1 MRQIW
6 NALSLR
12 FSIAI
17 PSFQQ
22 GRYLE
27 KAILSVL
34 DQKADTELFV
44 LDGGSTDESVEI
56 IRRYEGKIRFWR
68 SGKDEG
74 QTAAINE
81 GLSKATGAIFAY
93 LNSDDYLLPGALQKV
108 QAVFTEQKALWLT
121 GDAWYVR
128 EGQAGRCH
136 LRAEPA
142 PRDPVLL
149 WGHPWCP
156 PQPSTFW
163 KTDLLRKVGPFRAD
177 LKFNMD
183 AEMAVRLAHAGLL
196 PAITHE
202 PLSVRRDHALAK
214 SSQRGRF
221 YLEWLQV
228 VQSAPLPEAQK
239 RKARQLVQNRIRWG
253 RDVRSGGR
261 WLQRLADLLVYPPCL
276 FWYFRPRSPR

>member
-1 MRQIW
+1 
-6 NALSLR
+6 LSLR
-12 FSIAI
+12 FSIAL

-34 DQKADTELFV
+34 DQNADTELFV
-44 LDGGSTDESVEI
+44 LDGGSTDQSVEI
-56 IRRYEGKIRFWR
+56 IRRYEAKIRFWR
-68 SGKDEG
+68 SEKDKG

-81 GLSKATGAIFAY
+81 GLSRATGDIFAY

-108 QAVFTEQKALWLT
+108 RAAFTAQKALWLI
-121 GDAWYVR
+121 GDAWYTR

-136 LRAEPA
+136 LRAESA

-163 KTDLLRKVGPFRAD
+163 KMDLLRQIGPFRAD

-183 AEMAVRLAHAGLL
+183 AEMAVRLAHAGFL

-202 PLSVRRDHALAK
+202 PLSVRRDHAEAK
-214 SSQRGRF
+214 SAHRDRF
-221 YLEWLQV
+221 FREWLEV
-228 VQSAPLPEAQK
+228 VRCSPLDEEQK
-239 RKARQLVQNRIRWG
+239 EKALHLVENRIRWG
-253 RDVRSGGR
+253 RDVKIWGK

-276 FWYFRPRSPR
+276 LWYFRPRGRR